1 MAKKFARELH
11 GRRRTLA
18 NHARAATVFAA
29 LRATAR
35 YATVRARCGESNA
48 PQLNRKLP
56 VMQTITAAQLLEA
69 LRWRYATKMFDPARR
84 IPANVWDELEGALVL
99 TPSSFGLQPYR
110 FLVVED
116 KALRAKLLPHSWG
129 QKQVVEASHFVVFV
143 ARTSIDEA
151 EIDALIQRTCDVRGV
166 TRESLAGYRSVM
178 TGMLLSE
185 GFKPRVPHWAAHQAY
200 IALGNLM
207 TAAAVVGVDACPM
220 EGIAPAEYDK
230 LLGLE
235 GSGFATVVA
244 CALGY
249 RASGDKYATLPKVR
263 FAAANMV
270 KHL

>member
-1 MAKKFARELH
+1 MLFRSSH
-11 GRRRTLA
+11 YVVLA
-18 NHARAATVFAA
+18 
-29 LRATAR
+29 
-35 YATVRARCGESNA
+35 
-48 PQLNRKLP
+48 
-56 VMQTITAAQLLEA
+56 
-69 LRWRYATKMFDPARR
+69 
-84 IPANVWDELEGALVL
+84 
-99 TPSSFGLQPYR
+99 
-110 FLVVED
+110 
-116 KALRAKLLPHSWG
+116 
-129 QKQVVEASHFVVFV
+129 
-143 ARTSIDEA
+143 ARTSMDEA
-151 EIDALIQRTCDVRGV
+151 AIDTFLQRVCDVRGV
-166 TRESLAGYRSVM
+166 TRESLAGYRGMM

-207 TAAAVVGVDACPM
+207 TATAVVGVDACPM

-263 FAAANMV
+263 FTAADLV

>member
-1 MAKKFARELH
+1 MQPIP
-11 GRRRTLA
+11 
-18 NHARAATVFAA
+18 
-29 LRATAR
+29 
-35 YATVRARCGESNA
+35 A
-48 PQLNRKLP
+48 PQLLD
-56 VMQTITAAQLLEA
+56 A

-84 IPANVWDELEGALVL
+84 IPADVWAALEETLVL

-110 FLVVED
+110 FLVVQD
-116 KALRAKLLPHSWG
+116 AALRAKLLPHSWG
-129 QKQVVEASHFVVFV
+129 QKQVVEASHYVVLA
-143 ARTSIDEA
+143 ARTSMDEA
-151 EIDALIQRTCDVRGV
+151 AIDTFLQRTCDVRGV
-166 TRESLAGYRSVM
+166 TRESLAGYRGMM

-230 LLGLE
+230 LLGLA

-263 FAAANMV
+263 FAAADLV